1 MASDPVILKAR
12 DDGVVVITLNRPER
26 RNPLTDGDLLE
37 ALLGAIVSVA
47 ADREARV
54 LILTGAGTAFSAGG
68 NVHDMK
74 DRSGIFGG
82 TPYEISESYARS
94 VQRIPAALGS
104 LDIPTIA
111 AVNGPAYG
119 AGCDMTLMCDLRVA
133 SETAAFGEVFVNLGL
148 ISGDGGT
155 WFLVRHLGY
164 QRAAEITLTGR
175 VIQAEEALRLGLV
188 LDVVAPGDLMGRTLA
203 LARRIAGQPLPAL
216 RMAKR
221 LLKMAASSELP
232 AFLNTA
238 ARIPG
243 ARPSQRRTRRSFGH
257 DPARQSEAHRA
268 QRSRTAEM
276 TGSAASASASPSRFP
291 TLIVSAAFSMASRAR
306 T

>member
-1 MASDPVILKAR
+1 MTAPDPVRLDIH
-12 DDGVVVITLNRPER
+12 DDGVAVLTLDRPEQ
-26 RNPLTDGDLLE
+26 RNPLSDVDVVE
-37 ALLGAIVSVA
+37 ALLGAIDSVVA
-47 ADREARV
+47 NRNVRV

-68 NVHDMK
+68 NLQEMTN
-74 DRSGIFGG
+74 RTGIFGG
-82 TPYEISESYARS
+82 TAYEISESYARS

-119 AGCDMTLMCDLRVA
+119 AGCDMTLMCDLRIA
-133 SETAAFGEVFVNLGL
+133 SETATFGEVFVNLGL

-175 VIQAEEALRLGLV
+175 VVDAAEALRLGLV
-188 LDVVAPGDLMGRTLA
+188 LEVVPAEDLMAHTLA

-238 ARIPG
+238 AAFQALAHHSPEHADALAQIRVG
-243 ARPSQRRTRRSFGH
+243 RSK
-257 DPARQSEAHRA
+257 RA
-268 QRSRTAEM
+268 KSTDRE
-276 TGSAASASASPSRFP
+276 GSK
-291 TLIVSAAFSMASRAR
+291 
-306 T
+306 